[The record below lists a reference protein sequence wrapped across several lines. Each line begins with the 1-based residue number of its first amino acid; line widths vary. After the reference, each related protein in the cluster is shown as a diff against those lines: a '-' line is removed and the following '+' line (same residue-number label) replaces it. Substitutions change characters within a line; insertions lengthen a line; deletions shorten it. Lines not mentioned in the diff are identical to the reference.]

1 MVDAQDTIAL
11 EQAVASEER
20 RSRLRFSELGI
31 AIGSVLAFAKDETI
45 ACVVVADGKVNFE
58 NETMSPSMA
67 AKLAVKRLGY
77 NWSAV
82 SGSDFWKYEDE
93 TLSARRLRFEE
104 KPES

>member
-1 MVDAQDTIAL
+1 MSVKVREFSPEYLDSVLKI
-11 EQAVASEER
+11 ER
-20 RSRLRFSELGI
+20 RSFLGPWKQDDFRGYMVRLGNWGL
-31 AIGSVLAFAKDETI
+31 
-45 ACVVVADGKVNFE
+45 VVVADGKVNFE